1 MVEKKQLAIKSEK
14 HILDLDKLLIME
26 PILTLLMNDM
36 KQKIAFSMVIF
47 IKSILLTLTKLIEVN
62 MVMDM
67 IFKHEIIEN
76 RGTSFFE
83 TKLKFYQNVGYYY
96 DEMIIRR

>member
-14 HILDLDKLLIME
+14 HILDLDKLLIMK
-26 PILTLLMNDM
+26 PILTLLMKDM
-36 KQKIAFSMVIF
+36 KKKIAFSMVIF

-67 IFKHEIIEN
+67 ILNMKLLKIEVLL
-76 RGTSFFE
+76 F
-83 TKLKFYQNVGYYY
+83 LKQ
-96 DEMIIRR
+96 I